1 MDQLLRV
8 LKSAAEKS
16 RIRLLVLCSQGE
28 FTVTELVRIIGQSQP
43 RVSRHLKILCD
54 AGLLNRTRLG
64 SWVFYSTEKI
74 GTEGEFVRYLV
85 TLIPAE
91 DPMLILDQQRLE
103 KLKSD
108 RAKAAAHFFEK
119 TASKWDAIRAHYVED
134 INVEKALEANVLAA
148 KPESLLD
155 IGTGTGRIL
164 TVLASHVK
172 HAEGIDFSHEMLNLA
187 RTNLDQPS
195 LGHCRVRYGDM
206 NQLPYN
212 NQSFAF
218 ITVHHVLHFADQPLQ
233 VLREAARV
241 LRDKGQI
248 AIVDFDTHEKEEF
261 RIKFHHHRLGFST
274 GEIENW
280 FQQVGL
286 NMLSPIRIDGDPMA
300 VVIWTGVKANSL
312 HWVKG
317 N

>member
-1 MDQLLRV
+1 
-8 LKSAAEKS
+8 
-16 RIRLLVLCSQGE
+16 
-28 FTVTELVRIIGQSQP
+28 
-43 RVSRHLKILCD
+43 
-54 AGLLNRTRLG
+54 
-64 SWVFYSTEKI
+64 
-74 GTEGEFVRYLV
+74 
-85 TLIPAE
+85 
-91 DPMLILDQQRLE
+91 
-103 KLKSD
+103 
-108 RAKAAAHFFEK
+108 
-119 TASKWDAIRAHYVED
+119 
-134 INVEKALEANVLAA
+134 
-148 KPESLLD
+148 
-155 IGTGTGRIL
+155 
-164 TVLASHVK
+164 
-172 HAEGIDFSHEMLNLA
+172 
-187 RTNLDQPS
+187 NLDQPS